1 MQILQVSFECFR
13 VSLGIS
19 ANVWL
24 LGDVADNVNELMKTK
39 FNIISVFSAE
49 KLNGNIAKQ
58 LL

>member
-1 MQILQVSFECFR
+1 VCH
-13 VSLGIS
+13 SLT